1 MSWNPG
7 YDPTTN
13 HYQLA
18 GTSYDASGN
27 VTNDSFNAYAS
38 DPYNKMLSVNSTACG
53 TNGNYSTYDA
63 FGRIVEFSKNT
74 TYKENWYTQ
83 AGTVVMSGTTLAEA
97 YLQAP
102 GGGSFMELGGQNDYL
117 HKDWLGNARIGS
129 LIGSHAVAADM
140 AYAPYGEVYNFIA
153 GSGISQMFTGDLTQ
167 LDSEVL
173 FDTPNRELAAS
184 NQGRWLSPDP
194 AGAGWNQYAYA
205 TNPNSSNDPSGLHPI
220 NGYGWQVA
228 NGQGPMDWA
237 AFGLDGGFGSGGGG
251 GAGGEGG
258 SAGGTVGA
266 DGGSDPTTGP
276 QLCMCPNDVTSGAL
290 EGANSTLPDLFACQT
305 CEIFDFS
312 NAQEFSLS
320 YDSPQYLM
328 ATDPVLHY
336 GIMIFGM
343 LGGIDEDLG
352 GEEVGSISIGSSG
365 FDIGEEEF
373 EHVIDG
379 HTLGG
384 SDLGNNSVFL
394 GDAQDVAGLIQNSQT
409 NWSYAQINGNFAY
422 VNYTNN
428 AVGILGAVSE
438 SPGQFTNVYTV
449 IVNPS
454 GGLVTA
460 FPGFPG
466 QQ

>member
-27 VTNDSFNAYAS
+27 VTNDSFNAYAW

-53 TNGNYSTYDA
+53 TNGNCSTYDA
-63 FGRIVEFSKNT
+63 FGRIVEFSKNS

-97 YLQAP
+97 YLRAP

-205 TNPNSSNDPSGLHPI
+205 TNPNSSNDPSGLYPT
-220 NGYGWQVA
+220 NGAGWQYA

-237 AFGLDGGFGSGGGG
+237 AFGLDGGFGGGGG
-251 GAGGEGG
+251 GGG
-258 SAGGTVGA
+258 GGTVGA
-266 DGGSDPTTGP
+266 DAGSSSSGDCSQGCVTTSAVNSLDGTVLSTIGPGPDFDLNFENIAAFMAQWAPDGFLGSAPADGTTLSYKFSTTVQSGFLQVDNEGNVSVVLLPATGVSGSLTINGPTPDQTVIAEVTPGLGDFAYTGT
-276 QLCMCPNDVTSGAL
+276 DIVIDTSGNISRQ
-290 EGANSTLPDLFACQT
+290 G
-305 CEIFDFS
+305 IIIGGG
-312 NAQEFSLS
+312 LS
-320 YDSPQYLM
+320 WP
-328 ATDPVLHY
+328 PN
-336 GIMIFGM
+336 
-343 LGGIDEDLG
+343 
-352 GEEVGSISIGSSG
+352 
-365 FDIGEEEF
+365 
-373 EHVIDG
+373 
-379 HTLGG
+379 
-384 SDLGNNSVFL
+384 LGNVSSPL
-394 GDAQDVAGLIQNSQT
+394 S
-409 NWSYAQINGNFAY
+409 NFY
-422 VNYTNN
+422 
-428 AVGILGAVSE
+428 
-438 SPGQFTNVYTV
+438 
-449 IVNPS
+449 PS
-454 GGLVTA
+454 GENWQVTV
-460 FPGFPG
+460 PPP
-466 QQ
+466 QW